1 MAMTIEEMRK
11 QSNRNK
17 TKKTKQRKKQTE
29 SNSKPKSRRGA
40 KKDQDKP
47 KKNSTPTED
56 LQISRGGPPHP
67 PLPGTRWVKGSDG
80 KYMMHEINDPDLRRY
95 RA

>member
-17 TKKTKQRKKQTE
+17 TKKTKKQKKQTE

-47 KKNSTPTED
+47 KKLAYTPLTEAQKEKERKKLIED
-56 LQISRGGPPHP
+56 LKKGKKGLYHT
-67 PLPGTRWVKGSDG
+67 PGAPRWSV
-80 KYMMHEINDPDLRRY
+80 
-95 RA
+95 